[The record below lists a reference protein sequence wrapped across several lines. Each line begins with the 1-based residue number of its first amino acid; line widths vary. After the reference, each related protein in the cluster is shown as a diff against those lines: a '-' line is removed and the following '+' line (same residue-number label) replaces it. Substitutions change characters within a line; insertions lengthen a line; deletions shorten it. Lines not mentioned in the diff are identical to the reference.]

1 MTVSIPSPFQGL
13 QVLPAAIE
21 NVRRVAEEAKRP
33 GRRLIFAATIGLG
46 VLDAGLFAVSLWAQY
61 TYIFNVK
68 GQSWAAIIEASALD
82 AGMVIFSLL
91 ALGLSLAGQTS
102 RIERALIVLC
112 AGGSAGMNFAAA
124 NAASIRSIAAY
135 VMPAIFL
142 AIVTDRVIAVVRR
155 HVLGLEAEQSAW
167 GTIGRTVLAVP
178 LLGARIVL
186 YVLRLVLAPWSTVKG
201 MRRWVLEST
210 PLPSGPASAAVTVQA
225 ETVSPAADAGEL
237 DTAARRALPPGSC
250 IAVSDSGEVCGRVRP
265 CTRHEPEVSI
275 PGETKKAHLIRLYRD
290 HPRYGDRAWASRAAT
305 ELAGHVQ
312 LSPGTARNNVNEYLD
327 ETAGEAS

>member
-1 MTVSIPSPFQGL
+1 VTVSIPSI
-13 QVLPAAIE
+13 QVWDDAVA
-21 NVRRVAEEAKRP
+21 NVRRVSEEAKRP
-33 GRRLIFAATIGLG
+33 GRRLIAAAAAGLG
-46 VLDAGLFAVSLWAQY
+46 LLDAGLFAVSLRAQY
-61 TYIFNVK
+61 SYIFHAK
-68 GQSWAAIIEASALD
+68 GQSWPSVIEAAALD

-91 ALGLSLAGQTS
+91 ALGLALAGQSS

-112 AGGSAGMNFAAA
+112 AVGSAGMNYAAA
-124 NAASIRSIAAY
+124 DVSSIRSVAAY
-135 VMPAIFL
+135 VMPSIFL

-167 GTIGRTVLAVP
+167 GTIGRALLAVP
-178 LLGARIVL
+178 LLAARVVL

-210 PLPSGPASAAVTVQA
+210 PLPAGPARTAVTVQA
-225 ETVSPAADAGEL
+225 ETVSHEADAGEL
-237 DTAARRALPPGSC
+237 DTPDRRALPPGSC
-250 IAVSDSGEVCGRVRP
+250 IAASDSGEVCGRVRP

-327 ETAGEAS
+327 ETAREAS